1 MHIHSSHP
9 NFTREQPHARN
20 VSRRSHGFYH
30 HRNDREQPHARNGV
44 EAKSRVLPPPQL
56 TGNSPHA
63 RNVSRRSHGLLP
75 PPQRQ
80 GTATCTECVEAKSR
94 SFTTTATTGNSHMHR
109 MCRGEVTVFYHHRK
123 DREQPHAQN
132 VSRRSHGL
140 LPQPQR
146 QGTATCTECVE
157 AKSRVLPPQ
166 QQGTATCTK
175 VSRRST
181 SLLTRCD
188 CHGGDSNPRP
198 PGSDRNPGALPLSY
212 HDLMSVRANFWSYIF
227 KGQFYCVQVKI
238 LLTLK
243 LLYLWWRNRLVK
255 SFWAPKY

>member
-9 NFTREQPHARN
+9 TSPGNSHMHGMCRGEVTVFYHHRNDREQPHAQN
-20 VSRRSHGFYH
+20 VSSEVTVFYH
-30 HRNDREQPHARNGV
+30 HRNDREQPHAR
-44 EAKSRVLPPPQL
+44 
-56 TGNSPHA
+56 
-63 RNVSRRSHGLLP
+63 
-75 PPQRQ
+75 
-80 GTATCTECVEAKSR
+80 
-94 SFTTTATTGNSHMHR
+94 
-109 MCRGEVTVFYHHRK
+109 
-123 DREQPHAQN
+123 N

-188 CHGGDSNPRP
+188 CHGGGFEPTTPRIRQ
-198 PGSDRNPGALPLSY
+198 DPGALPLSY

-227 KGQFYCVQVKI
+227 QGSI
-238 LLTLK
+238 LLCSGQNSINLK
-243 LLYLWWRNRLVK
+243 TFVFVMK
-255 SFWAPKY
+255 E